1 RAHVEVPTRRHKM
14 LVHHNQ
20 LNHLERTALA
30 QLLDVDL
37 MTPMQQIRLGLEA
50 LIDVPTTVR
59 GANSAFSGQAAA
71 VLEVLSS
78 DVERLREAIKVLTE
92 HVHRTSSLSR
102 SRHEAHYLLATVTD
116 N

>member
-1 RAHVEVPTRRHKM
+1 M
-14 LVHHNQ
+14 MFVHHDQ
-20 LNHLERTALA
+20 LTHVERTALA

-50 LIDVPTTVR
+50 LLDVPTAVR
-59 GANSAFSGQAAA
+59 GANSAFSDQAAA
-71 VLEVLSS
+71 VLEVLPE
-78 DVERLREAIKVLTE
+78 DVERLREAVRALSE

-102 SRHEAHYLLATVTD
+102 VRHEAPSLLAAVTE

>member
-1 RAHVEVPTRRHKM
+1 M
-14 LVHHNQ
+14 LRITTNR
-20 LNHLERTALA
+20 LSLERTALA

-37 MTPMQQIRLGLEA
+37 MTPMQQIRLALEA

-59 GANSAFSGQAAA
+59 GANTAFSDQAAA

-78 DVERLREAIKVLTE
+78 DVERLREAVHTLTA
-92 HVHRTSSLSR
+92 HVHRTSSLTR
-102 SRHEAHYLLATVTD
+102 VRHEVQYLLAAVAD

>member
-1 RAHVEVPTRRHKM
+1 MLAHHD
-14 LVHHNQ
+14 Q
-20 LNHLERTALA
+20 LTHLERTALA

-59 GANSAFSGQAAA
+59 GENSGFSDQAAA

-78 DVERLREAIKVLTE
+78 DVERRRAAVHALSE

-102 SRHEAHYLLATVTD
+102 VRHEAQYLLSAVSD

>member
-1 RAHVEVPTRRHKM
+1 MLAHRD
-14 LVHHNQ
+14 Q
-20 LNHLERTALA
+20 LTHLERTALA

-59 GANSAFSGQAAA
+59 GANSVFSDQAAA
-71 VLEVLSS
+71 VLAVLSR
-78 DVERLREAIKVLTE
+78 DVERLREAVHTLTS
-92 HVHRTSSLSR
+92 HVHRTPSLSQVG
-102 SRHEAHYLLATVTD
+102 HEGASWLAAVTD